1 MKNLIGGQLFLEYLT
16 GLALWLK
23 KKKLHHVYFFSVIVE
38 CNHVNGLIWFI
49 VLIFHRR
56 YDVARPQHIE
66 LPRSLVEVVVHWN
79 IPMHLFLKNCE
90 YVDCLR
96 SEKINN
102 GPQLCLEVTPDH
114 LIKNVKSS
122 LVVYLRG

>member
-1 MKNLIGGQLFLEYLT
+1 MI
-16 GLALWLK
+16 K
-23 KKKLHHVYFFSVIVE
+23 KKKIASCLFFFSVIVE